1 MENAAASFDPTPWIA
16 HLENP
21 LVLFGFALFVMAGLL
36 KLFRS
41 DKLSGKG
48 TERLMD
54 KGLSYAFVI
63 AVLVIILGFAL
74 SLQDKAPKTTVK
86 QESNGLQSG
95 NRASHV
101 PSGANVDQKSTG
113 TQSPNQVEFGK

>member
-1 MENAAASFDPTPWIA
+1 MENAAASFDPTPWVE

-48 TERLMD
+48 TEKLMD

-63 AVLVIILGFAL
+63 ALLVIILGFAL
-74 SLQDKAPKTTVK
+74 SLLDKAPKTTVK
-86 QESNGLQSG
+86 QESAGIQSG
-95 NRASHV
+95 NSASHV
-101 PSGANVDQKSTG
+101 PNGADVDQKSTG